1 MLIKKVNRLLPIIA
15 LLIILTAPSCKTT
28 EENYRQAYEAA
39 AEQRRES
46 TGLDS
51 TIYGRIR
58 NSAVTSWLVVNGDSL
73 PMRKEYI
80 GYTDGGGS
88 SRDNVKRYNVVV
100 GQFRQV
106 FNAKQMRQRLIDN
119 GYDSAMIVHTREPLY
134 YVVTSTASTPAATLE
149 AWRKVNSDKNLVLKS
164 PLPFILSPAHFR

>member
-1 MLIKKVNRLLPIIA
+1 MNRLLPIIA
-15 LLIILTAPSCKTT
+15 LLIALAAPSCKTT

-106 FNAKQMRQRLIDN
+106 FNARQMRQRLIDS

-134 YVVTSTASTPAATLE
+134 YVVSATASTPEATLE
-149 AWRKVNSDKNLVLKS
+149 AWRKVNTDKNLVLKS

>member
-1 MLIKKVNRLLPIIA
+1 MKHLLPIIA
-15 LLIILTAPSCKTT
+15 LLIAIAVTSCKTS
-28 EENYRQAYEAA
+28 EENYRRAYEAA

-51 TIYGRIR
+51 TIYSRIR
-58 NSAVTSWLVVNGDSL
+58 NSAVSSYLVVNGDSM
-73 PMRKEYI
+73 PMRREYI

-88 SRDNVKRYNVVV
+88 SRENVKRYNVVV
-100 GQFRQV
+100 GRFRQV
-106 FNAKQMRQRLIDN
+106 FNAKQMRQRLIDG

-134 YVVTSTASTPAATLE
+134 YVISATASTPEATLE
-149 AWRKVNSDKNLVLKS
+149 AWRKVTGDKNLILKS